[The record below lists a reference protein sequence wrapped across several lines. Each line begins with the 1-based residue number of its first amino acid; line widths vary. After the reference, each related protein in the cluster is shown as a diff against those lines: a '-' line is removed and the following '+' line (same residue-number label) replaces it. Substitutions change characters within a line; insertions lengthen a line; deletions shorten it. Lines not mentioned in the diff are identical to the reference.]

1 MPGCYVCGPCKV
13 SGLLSDMLYKKR
25 MRGQVMSESSK
36 NKTTLKPQERPV
48 LKLVYDAEK
57 EIEKTAGQPRRPTSR
72 LVQLMT
78 AYADSIDNDIRAIL
92 EY

>member
-1 MPGCYVCGPCKV
+1 M
-13 SGLLSDMLYKKR
+13 SDN
-25 MRGQVMSESSK
+25 SK
-36 NKTTLKPQERPV
+36 NKLQLQPQERPV

-57 EIEKTAGQPRRPTSR
+57 EIEKALEKPQSARSK

-78 AYADSIDNDIRAIL
+78 AYADSIDNDIRAIM

>member
-1 MPGCYVCGPCKV
+1 
-13 SGLLSDMLYKKR
+13 
-25 MRGQVMSESSK
+25 MSESNKDKSK
-36 NKTTLKPQERPV
+36 LKPQERPV

-57 EIEKTAGQPRRPTSR
+57 ELQKTAPDQRRSSSR
-72 LVQLMT
+72 LVQFLN